1 VDTFASAL
9 IQLIPRFYSEQGYR
23 TGSGPGQYGNSSRQT
38 LERALHATLLA
49 SLYQGFPAAD
59 VSSSEEESWQASEA
73 EIYNNN
79 IDAARSNA
87 PDRFLGNND
96 YT

>member
-1 VDTFASAL
+1 MDTFASAL
-9 IQLIPRFYSEQGYR
+9 IQLIPRFYTEQVYR
-23 TGSGPGQYGNSSRQT
+23 TGSGPGQYGNSSMQT
-38 LERALHATLLA
+38 LERALHVTCLAVSGIPCCRRFIIRRRILA
-49 SLYQGFPAAD
+49 SKLGGNLQ
-59 VSSSEEESWQASEA
+59 QLH
-73 EIYNNN
+73 